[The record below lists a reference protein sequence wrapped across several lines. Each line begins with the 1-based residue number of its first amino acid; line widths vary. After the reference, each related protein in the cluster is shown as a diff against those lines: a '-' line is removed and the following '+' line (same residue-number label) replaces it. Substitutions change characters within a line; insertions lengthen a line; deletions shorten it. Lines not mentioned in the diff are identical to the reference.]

1 MQHIFNPSKL
11 CAREYYYINQI
22 TLPSQKTDMASIQQ
36 VFMNAIYYE
45 LSAISEYDALVD
57 YVSQHYQDDNMV
69 EPMWKYIKKYKKYFL
84 NRQAYEKL
92 RSVVNEFRTIR
103 IEPSEG
109 FKRLI
114 DNECSVRHS
123 SYSIQ
128 HEDGW
133 IINDDEEVE
142 AFQYKPFI
150 GE

>member
-1 MQHIFNPSKL
+1 
-11 CAREYYYINQI
+11 
-22 TLPSQKTDMASIQQ
+22 MASIQQ

-114 DNECSVRHS
+114 DNEYSVRHS
-123 SYSIQ
+123 SYLLTW
-128 HEDGW
+128 DG
-133 IINDDEEVE
+133 
-142 AFQYKPFI
+142 
-150 GE
+150 

>member
-1 MQHIFNPSKL
+1 
-11 CAREYYYINQI
+11 
-22 TLPSQKTDMASIQQ
+22 MASIQQ

-92 RSVVNEFRTIR
+92 RSVVNEFRTLR
-103 IEPSEG
+103 IEQSEG

-123 SYSIQ
+123 SYLLT
-128 HEDGW
+128 
-133 IINDDEEVE
+133 
-142 AFQYKPFI
+142 
-150 GE
+150 

>member
-1 MQHIFNPSKL
+1 
-11 CAREYYYINQI
+11 
-22 TLPSQKTDMASIQQ
+22 MASIQQ

-92 RSVVNEFRTIR
+92 RSVMNEFRKQR
-103 IEPSEG
+103 NQHSEG

-114 DNECSVRHS
+114 DNECGVQRS
-123 SYSIQ
+123 SYYIQ
-128 HEDGW
+128 HEDIEENEDGW
-133 IINDDEEVE
+133 IVHDDEEVE
-142 AFQYKPFI
+142 QSSRAFYWRVNHNFN
-150 GE
+150 

>member
-1 MQHIFNPSKL
+1 
-11 CAREYYYINQI
+11 
-22 TLPSQKTDMASIQQ
+22 MASIQQ

-69 EPMWKYIKKYKKYFL
+69 EPMWKYIKKYKHSFK
-84 NRQAYEKL
+84 NRHAYEKL

-114 DNECSVRHS
+114 DNECSVRYS
-123 SYSIQ
+123 SHRCNIKT
-128 HEDGW
+128 DG
-133 IINDDEEVE
+133 
-142 AFQYKPFI
+142 
-150 GE
+150 